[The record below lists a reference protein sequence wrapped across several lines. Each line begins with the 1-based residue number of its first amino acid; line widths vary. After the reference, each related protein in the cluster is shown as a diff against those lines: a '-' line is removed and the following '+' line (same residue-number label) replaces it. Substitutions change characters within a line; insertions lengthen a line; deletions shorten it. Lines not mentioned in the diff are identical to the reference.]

1 MDKYFKNY
9 DGDYIFTIGTG
20 IGDEEITKEEYENIL
35 SVIQNRPKVDT
46 GFVYKLKKDLTWEKV
61 EVPVVPSDNDELSAE
76 EALNII
82 LGGTE

>member
-1 MDKYFKNY
+1 MRYFMNF
-9 DGDYIFTIGTG
+9 DGEYIFSVGKG
-20 IGDEEITKEEYENIL
+20 IGDMEITKEEYENIV
-35 SVIQNRPKVDT
+35 SIVNNRPKSGT
-46 GFVYKLKKDLTWEKV
+46 GFSYKLRKDLTWEKV